1 MKKLLLITVYTLL
14 KLSVVVKAQTTT
26 FSGQIIHPTGDSV
39 FLNYNPKGG
48 ENQEPKLMAAAKLKS
63 DGSFEMKFKL
73 TEGKVFTFNDGT
85 EATKVFLMP
94 NDNLKMSLHTS
105 YFDETLAF
113 TGSGAERNNALAGIA
128 LAAEMS
134 WNPLYPKMEE
144 DDTLSL
150 FPKMDQIT
158 QNTVSFISDY
168 AKVFPEMAVYL
179 NAKIDEAQ
187 KFADNQKSY
196 VIENLQFKSYAASM
210 VGKPMSDIVGIG
222 IKDEKISLS
231 QFSGKITVIDFW
243 ATWCGPCK
251 AELPYWSKLEEQY
264 GKDINFLSISIWD
277 DLEKWKKKAAELK
290 QTNTMFLSKEAIDQI
305 KPFKINF
312 IPRYIMVD
320 KDQKIIS
327 IDAPRPSSGKLH
339 NLF

>member
-1 MKKLLLITVYTLL
+1 MKKLLLIPLYTLL
-14 KLSVVVKAQTTT
+14 QLSVVVKAQNTT

-39 FLNYNPKGG
+39 FLSYHPKGS
-48 ENQEPKLMAAAKLKS
+48 ENLESKRMAAAKLKS

-73 TEGKVFTFNDGT
+73 AEGTVFTFDDRN
-85 EATKVFLMP
+85 EFAKVFLMP
-94 NDNLKMSLHTS
+94 NDNLKVSLHTS
-105 YFDETLAF
+105 YFDESLAF
-113 TGSGAERNNALAGIA
+113 TGSGAERNNALAGIN

-144 DDTLSL
+144 EDTLSL

-179 NAKIDEAQ
+179 KSKIDDAK
-187 KFADNQKSY
+187 KFAENQKSY
-196 VIENLQFKSYAASM
+196 VIENMQFKSYAASM
-210 VGKPMSDIVGIG
+210 VGKPMSNIVGID
-222 IKDEKISLS
+222 IKGEKTSLS

-251 AELPYWSKLEEQY
+251 AEIPYWSKLEEQY
-264 GKDINFLSISIWD
+264 GKDIHFVSISIWD

-305 KPFKINF
+305 KPFKIDF
-312 IPRYIMVD
+312 IPRYIVVD

>member
-1 MKKLLLITVYTLL
+1 MKKLLFITVYTLL
-14 KLSVVVKAQTTT
+14 QLSVVVKAQTTT
-26 FSGQIIHPTGDSV
+26 FRGQIIHPTGDSV
-39 FLNYNPKGG
+39 FLGYHPKGS
-48 ENQEPKLMAAAKLKS
+48 ENLESKRIAAAKLKS

-73 TEGKVFTFNDGT
+73 AEGTVFTFDDRN
-85 EATKVFLMP
+85 EFAKVFLMP
-94 NDNLKMSLHTS
+94 NDNLKVSLHTS
-105 YFDETLAF
+105 YFDESLAF

-144 DDTLSL
+144 EDTLSL

-158 QNTVSFISDY
+158 KNTVSFISDY

-179 NAKIDEAQ
+179 NAKIDDAQ
-187 KFADNQKSY
+187 KFAENQKSY
-196 VIENLQFKSYAASM
+196 VIESMQFKSYAASM

-222 IKDEKISLS
+222 IKGEKISLS

-251 AELPYWSKLEEQY
+251 AEIPYWGKLEEQY
-264 GKDINFLSISIWD
+264 GKDINFLSISVWD
-277 DLEKWKKKAAELK
+277 DLEKWKKMAAELK

-305 KPFKINF
+305 KPFKINS
-312 IPRYIMVD
+312 IPRYIVVD